1 MKLTRL
7 QLPRMVRDLGSTTIA
22 APPSAA
28 PKQAVVVCRT
38 VTLHADFDRL
48 AADLEREL
56 RVALD
61 GEIVALVAGRIRR

>member
-7 QLPRMVRDLGSTTIA
+7 QLPRTIRDLGSTTIA
-22 APPSAA
+22 AA
-28 PKQAVVVCRT
+28 PKQVVVCRT

-56 RVALD
+56 RIALD